1 MNSRN
6 IENLNSIL
14 ESEYM
19 SIKSFNALIEH
30 ADNTTSK
37 NELLKIQQI
46 HKQHASQI
54 SIEIENLGGTPSD
67 TIGIE
72 GVVSE
77 TISNIKHIGTTDN
90 NSFLKEAL
98 ESESMSIES
107 VVRLLS
113 CNISATSSLLLN
125 SILSENKNNINSLN
139 ILINDSYTIQ

>member
-19 SIKSFNALIEH
+19 SINSFNALIEH

-54 SIEIENLGGTPSD
+54 SNEIENLGGTPSD

-98 ESESMSIES
+98 EGESMGIES
-107 VVRLLS
+107 VNRLLS
-113 CNISATSSLLLN
+113 CDI
-125 SILSENKNNINSLN
+125 IF
-139 ILINDSYTIQ
+139 Y